1 MCQLIKL
8 RDFFW
13 NFEQSKCLN
22 KKIMSRPKKIN
33 LSHLESRLSM
43 LFLYL
48 TFKQYSKVQI
58 IFYIF
63 LNRWV
68 DLISKLS
75 STTILNI
82 PWPRLKTRKILGL
95 LTCLTLLSNGTGS
108 LKSLEKQDLSDG
120 KLFSPFCTSVSEP

>member
-82 PWPRLKTRKILGL
+82 PWLRLKNRKILGL
-95 LTCLTLLSNGTGS
+95 LMRLTLLTNGTES
-108 LKSLEKQDLSDG
+108 LKSFEKQDLADG
-120 KLFSPFCTSVSEP
+120 KLIFPVCTSVSEP

>member
-95 LTCLTLLSNGTGS
+95 LTRLTLRSNGTGS
-108 LKSLEKQDLSDG
+108 LKSLEKQDLADG
-120 KLFSPFCTSVSEP
+120 KLFFPFCTSLSEP

>member
-75 STTILNI
+75 STAILNI
-82 PWPRLKTRKILGL
+82 PWLRLKNRKILGL
-95 LTCLTLLSNGTGS
+95 LMRLTLLSNGTES
-108 LKSLEKQDLSDG
+108 LKSFEKQDLADG
-120 KLFSPFCTSVSEP
+120 KLIFPVCTSVSEP